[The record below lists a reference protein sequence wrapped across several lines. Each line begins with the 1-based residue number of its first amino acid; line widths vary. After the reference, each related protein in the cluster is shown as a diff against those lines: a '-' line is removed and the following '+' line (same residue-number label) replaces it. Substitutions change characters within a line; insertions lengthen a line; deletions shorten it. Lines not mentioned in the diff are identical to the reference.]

1 MKILIVKGEV
11 HLIEE
16 DNKEEL
22 KLISDSNI
30 WFYSDAP
37 ESNLKA
43 NGGSFDEIIAF
54 ADTQEMLNKK

>member
-11 HLIEE
+11 HVVEE

-30 WFYSDAP
+30 WFHSVAP

-54 ADTQEMLNKK
+54 ADTQEKLKNK